1 MSDLNVALIIEAI
14 DKATA
19 PLRKVTGGF
28 RRLGEGIRRTTG
40 NIKRS
45 MGDAKVA
52 AERFHKAMERA
63 TYLRVAADGAARVG
77 QGFTDALRK
86 PVGAAVEFESAM
98 ADVRKVV
105 NFQAPDGL
113 EKLGDE
119 LRNLSRTIPVSAQGL
134 AEIAAAGGRFGLPAD
149 QIAAF
154 TAETAKVA
162 TAWEVMPEEAGESI
176 ARLSNVFQIP
186 IQSIGRFADAINYL
200 ADGAA
205 TNAPAVTNALLRM
218 GGVTRMFG
226 LAETTAAALATAMLD
241 LGRPPEIAARA
252 INTMLQKL
260 QTADT
265 QGKKFQAVLRHIGFS
280 ATELKQAISQDAD
293 GALLDLLSRLEQ
305 LDDATRVKA
314 LTFMFGEGFSDDI
327 GILVGSLETYRS
339 QLARVADEQ
348 NYLGKVQDEFAI
360 RSQTTA
366 NGFVLLNNRMD
377 AWRAKMGEALLPQI
391 NQLTDAIGR
400 VVDKMTTW
408 VAEYPALTKA
418 LLIFTGVVGI
428 ALTAI
433 SKLLLLLAAIV
444 IINGG
449 LPKSI
454 LKVGG
459 VFKKMGAGISKA
471 GGALKKVGGLARG
484 LLKPFGLLKPLFS
497 SIGRLATMA
506 LGPVLKLLNPITK
519 ITAAFSAGYIGGTAL
534 YDKFLAATPVSDA
547 IGKGIT
553 AAVGAIDTSLAAV
566 ADVSDAVGQGMNAAY
581 DALGKGMTHVA
592 AILGN
597 SQAQETLAD
606 IKSGQANKPLA
617 QVGGTLHIK
626 IDSEGRPRI
635 KRLEKH
641 GEMDI
646 DVATGPIMVMP

>member
-14 DKATA
+14 DKATL
-19 PLRKVTGGF
+19 PLRKVAEGF
-28 RRLGEGIRRTTG
+28 RRSTG
-40 NIKRS
+40 HIKRA
-45 MGDAKVA
+45 MGDATSA

-77 QGFTDALRK
+77 EGFTNALRK

-105 NFQAPDGL
+105 NFEAPDGL
-113 EKLGDE
+113 EQMGDE
-119 LRNLSRTIPVSAQGL
+119 LRNLSRTIPVSAKGL

-154 TAETAKVA
+154 TAQTAKVA
-162 TAWEVMPEEAGESI
+162 TAWEVLPEEAGESI

-186 IQSIGRFADAINYL
+186 IESVGEFADAINYL
-200 ADGAA
+200 ADNAA
-205 TNAPAVTNALLRM
+205 TTAPAVTNALLRM

-265 QGKKFQAVLRHIGFS
+265 QGKKFQAVLKHIGLN
-280 ATELKQAISQDAD
+280 ATELKQAISEDAD
-293 GALLDLLSRLEQ
+293 GALLDLLTRLEQ
-305 LDDATRVKA
+305 LDNATRVKA

-327 GILVGSLETYRS
+327 GILVGSLSTYRK
-339 QLARVADEQ
+339 QLNNVADEQ
-348 NYLGKVQDEFAI
+348 NYLGKVQAEFAI

-366 NGFVLLNNRMD
+366 NGFVLLNNRME
-377 AWRAKMGEALLPQI
+377 AWRAKMGQALLPQI
-391 NQLTDAIGR
+391 NQLTESIGK
-400 VVDKMTTW
+400 VVDKMNVW

-418 LLIFTGVVGI
+418 LLIFAGVVGI

-433 SKLLLLLAAIV
+433 SKLLLLLAAMV
-444 IINGG
+444 IISGG

-459 VFKKMGAGISKA
+459 MFKKMGGGISKA

-497 SIGRLATMA
+497 SIGRLATQA

-519 ITAAFSAGYIGGTAL
+519 ITAAFGAGYIGGQAL
-534 YDKFLAATPVSDA
+534 YDKFLAGTAVSDA

-553 AAVGAIDTSLAAV
+553 GAVDAIDTSLAVV
-566 ADVSDAVGQGMNAAY
+566 ADAADAFGQGMNTAY

-592 AILGN
+592 AIFGN
-597 SQAQETLAD
+597 QQARETLAEV
-606 IKSGQANKPLA
+606 KAGHANQPPA
-617 QVGGTLHIK
+617 RVGGTLHIK
-626 IDSEGRPRI
+626 IDAEGRPKI
-635 KRLEKH
+635 KKLEQQ